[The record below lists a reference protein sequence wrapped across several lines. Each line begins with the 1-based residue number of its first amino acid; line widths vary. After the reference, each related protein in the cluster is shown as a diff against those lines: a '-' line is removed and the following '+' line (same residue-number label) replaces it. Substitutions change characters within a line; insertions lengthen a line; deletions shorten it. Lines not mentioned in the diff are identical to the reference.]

1 MLELKLFIS
10 TFQDRAIDPATR
22 FSATTTLTVNIL
34 DSDDQPPKF
43 VHDSYSTKVVS
54 GIASGPLEVNPEK
67 IHAED
72 QDTIRSDVE
81 YEFLGGTPSDFRN
94 FFKINFLTGVIRQS
108 DPVSRVSA
116 KEYNISVRATE
127 VSRNRLSADTFVIIR
142 VLAEDLSPP
151 VLSVSS
157 PIGYVDENSNIG
169 TPVLDANGNNITFKL
184 ADADIVRI

>member
-1 MLELKLFIS
+1 M
-10 TFQDRAIDPATR
+10 
-22 FSATTTLTVNIL
+22 
-34 DSDDQPPKF
+34 
-43 VHDSYSTKVVS
+43 S

-151 VLSVSS
+151 VLSASS

-184 ADADIVRI
+184 ADADIVSNKSFNPIPTRLYEVIYCCCDKSYPCLWNCVKYIMC

>member
-1 MLELKLFIS
+1 M
-10 TFQDRAIDPATR
+10 
-22 FSATTTLTVNIL
+22 
-34 DSDDQPPKF
+34 
-43 VHDSYSTKVVS
+43 S

-184 ADADIVRI
+184 ADADIVRILSKGGDHSVSKGPSINYVISKLGIFDPLTPLCCLFTK